1 MIDRDQLRADKQ
13 AECDARVEKL
23 HREIPRLEE
32 IARQI
37 SLLSIERIRS
47 GVLQKNAV
55 RGREI
60 DQEVAALIAEKRRI
74 LAEHNLTMDVYKP
87 QWNCPKCEDRGYIR
101 PGELCSCY
109 LQERLDEAF
118 RQSGIP
124 ENMRAYSLDNFD
136 VTFYNDP
143 QMAADKVEKCRQFV
157 RQLKDGQAEN
167 NIILLG
173 DVGRGKTH
181 LSIAMANAALAN
193 GKTVIYKRIDDL
205 LDLIR
210 QYKYDRDGG
219 ENQGEGF
226 ELEQLKTCDL
236 LVIDDLGAET
246 VTSFAINQLRIIIEE
261 RNMRAKPWIVNT
273 NLDLN
278 ELQMVYGQ
286 RVADRLIEKAAIY
299 RLDCAESIRL
309 QKRKREMSGQ

>member
-1 MIDRDQLRADKQ
+1 MIDRDQLRAQKQ

-23 HREIPRLEE
+23 HQEIPRLEE
-32 IARQI
+32 IARAI

-47 GVLQKNAV
+47 GILQKNAA
-55 RGREI
+55 RSQEI
-60 DQEVAALIAEKRRI
+60 DKQVAALIAEKRQI
-74 LAEHNLTMDVYKP
+74 LAEHGLTMAVYQP

-101 PGELCSCY
+101 PGELCTCY

-136 VTFYNDP
+136 VTFYTDP
-143 QMAADKVEKCRQFV
+143 QAIAEKVEKCREFI
-157 RQLKDGQAEN
+157 RQLKDGQAQN

-193 GKTVIYKRIDDL
+193 GNTVIYKRIDDL

-210 QYKYDRDGG
+210 EYKYDRESGR
-219 ENQGEGF
+219 ESEG
-226 ELEQLKTCDL
+226 
-236 LVIDDLGAET
+236 V
-246 VTSFAINQLRIIIEE
+246 
-261 RNMRAKPWIVNT
+261 
-273 NLDLN
+273 
-278 ELQMVYGQ
+278 
-286 RVADRLIEKAAIY
+286 
-299 RLDCAESIRL
+299 
-309 QKRKREMSGQ
+309 